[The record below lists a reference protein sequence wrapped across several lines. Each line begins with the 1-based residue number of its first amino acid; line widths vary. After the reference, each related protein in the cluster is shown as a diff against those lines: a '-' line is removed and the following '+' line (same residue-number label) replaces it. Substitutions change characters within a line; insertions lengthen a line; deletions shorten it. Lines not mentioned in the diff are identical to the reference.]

1 MPQWTGELL
10 LDLEERKGK
19 TVAKNVFFQGAFKV
33 MRPIYHDDSGKVC
46 YYLLN
51 PGGGYLDGDRYRMKV
66 TANAGAKVTLTTQ
79 SATKVYKTPKGH
91 AYQETDIVLEKGSY
105 LEFLPDP
112 LIAYENARY
121 RQKNT
126 IRMEPGSVFLYT
138 DILTPGWS
146 PSGKKFT
153 YHTVQLINEIYVGGD
168 LAVFDHIKLSPGQQD
183 ISGLGFMEG
192 YSHIG
197 SMIVVGEQTN
207 SELLNEL
214 YEAIISQGAD
224 VKFGLSEL
232 VIPGLSIRILSN
244 STQVIEKIIFECRRL
259 IHERWFGITP
269 NSLRKY

>member
-1 MPQWTGELL
+1 MTLWTGELS

-33 MRPIYHDDSGKVC
+33 MRPIYHDNTGKVC

-51 PGGGYLDGDRYRMKV
+51 PGGGYLDGDRYRMKI
-66 TANAGAKVTLTTQ
+66 TAAEGSKVTLTTQ
-79 SATKVYKTPKGH
+79 SATKIYKTPNGH

-126 IRMEPGSVFLYT
+126 VRMESGAVFLYT

-146 PSGKKFT
+146 PSGGKFS
-153 YHTVQLINEIYVGGD
+153 YHTVQLINEIYMD
-168 LAVFDHIKLSPGQQD
+168 DELAVFDHIKLSPQKQS
-183 ISGLGFMEG
+183 ITGLGFMEG

-197 SMIVVGEQTN
+197 SMIVIGEQTD
-207 SELLNEL
+207 SGLLTEL
-214 YEAIISQGAD
+214 YDAILKQGAD
-224 VKFGLSEL
+224 VKFGLSHL
-232 VIPGLSIRILSN
+232 VIPGLSIRILAN
-244 STQVIEKIIFECRRL
+244 STQVIERILAECHRL

-269 NSLRKY
+269 TSLRKY

>member
-1 MPQWTGELL
+1 MPQWTGELS

-66 TANAGAKVTLTTQ
+66 TVNAGAKVTLTTQ

-121 RQKNT
+121 RQRNT
-126 IRMEPGSVFLYT
+126 IQMEPGSVFLYT

-214 YEAIISQGAD
+214 YEVIISQGAD

-232 VIPGLSIRILSN
+232 VIPGLSIRILGN
-244 STQVIEKIIFECRRL
+244 STQVIERIIFECRRL

>member
-1 MPQWTGELL
+1 MTLWTGELS

-33 MRPIYHDDSGKVC
+33 MRPIYHDETGKVC

-51 PGGGYLDGDRYRMKV
+51 PGGGYLDGDRYRMKI
-66 TANAGAKVTLTTQ
+66 TAKEGSKVTLTTQ

-91 AYQETDIVLEKGSY
+91 AYQETDILLEKGSY

-126 IRMEPGSVFLYT
+126 VRMETGAVFLYT

-146 PSGKKFT
+146 PNGGKFT
-153 YHTVQLINEIYVGGD
+153 YHTVQLINEIYVDGE
-168 LAVFDHIKLSPGQQD
+168 LAVFDHIKLSPEKQS
-183 ISGLGFMEG
+183 IKGLGFMEG

-197 SMIVVGEQTN
+197 SMIVVGEQTD
-207 SELLNEL
+207 SELLNDL
-214 YEAIISQGAD
+214 YEAILCQRAD
-224 VKFGLSEL
+224 VKFGLSQL
-232 VIPGLSIRILSN
+232 VVSGFSIRILAN
-244 STQVIEKIIFECRRL
+244 STQVIERIIAECHRL

>member
-1 MPQWTGELL
+1 MAQWTGELS

-19 TVAKNVFFQGAFKV
+19 TVARNVFFQGAFKV
-33 MRPIYHDDSGKVC
+33 MRPIYHDDTGKVC

-66 TANAGAKVTLTTQ
+66 TANEGAKVTLTTQ

-91 AYQETDIVLEKGSY
+91 AYQEAEIKLEKGSY

-121 RQKNT
+121 QQKN
-126 IRMEPGSVFLYT
+126 IVRMESGAVFLYT

-146 PSGKKFT
+146 PNGGKFT
-153 YHTVQLINEIYVGGD
+153 YHTVQLINEIYVD
-168 LAVFDHIKLSPGQQD
+168 DELAVYDHIKLSPQKQD
-183 ISGLGFMEG
+183 ISGLGFLEG

-197 SMIVVGEQTN
+197 SMIVVGEQTDN
-207 SELLNEL
+207 ELLDDL
-214 YEAIISQGAD
+214 YRCIASKGGD
-224 VKFGLSEL
+224 MKFGLSGL
-232 VIPGLSIRILSN
+232 VVPGFSIRILAN
-244 STQVIEKIIFECRRL
+244 STQVIERILSECHRL
-259 IHERWFGITP
+259 INERWYGITP